1 MSFRLVRKLF
11 STLNTKDMVNIVDN
25 QTNLNPDEFYASLK
39 EKLEATH
46 NFPEDYLFKFII
58 TNEES
63 KHTEIYR
70 VFDDIKFTLNTKESK
85 NGKYTSISI
94 NAFVLDADQVIKIYK
109 EVGKIQ
115 GVMML

>member
-1 MSFRLVRKLF
+1 MI
-11 STLNTKDMVNIVDN
+11 NIVDN
-25 QTNLNPDEFYASLK
+25 QTNLNPDDFYASLK

-46 NFPEDYLFKFII
+46 DFPEEYLFKFII

-70 VFDDIKFTLNTKESK
+70 VFDEIKFTLNTKESK
-85 NGKYTSISI
+85 NGKYSSITI
-94 NAFVLDADQVIKIYK
+94 NAFVLDADQVIRIYK
-109 EVGKIQ
+109 EVGQIK

>member
-1 MSFRLVRKLF
+1 MDILQG
-11 STLNTKDMVNIVDN
+11 N
-25 QTNLNPDEFYASLK
+25 QHANPEDFYISLK

-46 NFPEDYLFKFII
+46 DFPGDYLFKFIV
-58 TNEES
+58 TNDES

-70 VFDDIKFTLNTKESK
+70 VFDDVKFTLTTKDSK

-109 EVGKIQ
+109 EVGKIP
-115 GVMML
+115 GVIML

>member
-1 MSFRLVRKLF
+1 
-11 STLNTKDMVNIVDN
+11 MVNIIDN

-58 TNEES
+58 TNEEA

>member
-1 MSFRLVRKLF
+1 M
-11 STLNTKDMVNIVDN
+11 
-25 QTNLNPDEFYASLK
+25 TNLENNRENVNPDEFYASLK
-39 EKLEATH
+39 EKLESTH
-46 NFPEDYLFKFII
+46 DFPEDYLFKFII

-70 VFDDIKFTLNTKESK
+70 VFDDIKFSLNTRESK

-94 NAFVLDADQVIKIYK
+94 NAFVLDADQVIRIYK
-109 EVGKIQ
+109 TVGQIQ